1 MLFVEPYDTCSIDLV
16 LVIPFARRGDF
27 RKAFLARLKR
37 DSSVKK
43 KMFPWPKIPPENHK
57 SPSDNFSSQLR
68 EVDGLQSRTKGEKES
83 QAVKNLKLSMI
94 L

>member
-43 KMFPWPKIPPENHK
+43 KMCRKIPPENHK
-57 SPSDNFSSQLR
+57 SQSDNFISQLR

-83 QAVKNLKLSMI
+83 QAVKNLKLNMI